1 MAEDVQGG
9 FMHWLSRIQYD
20 AAGTEFSLP
29 SLQRQ
34 EPLSG
39 EQDA

>member
-1 MAEDVQGG
+1 MLWV
-9 FMHWLSRIQYD
+9 SRIRYD
-20 AAGTEFSLP
+20 AAETEYSLP